1 MTRLVFHIAGPITL
15 WSLHF
20 IAIYALISA
29 ACAPRGLMDV
39 DVMRGVATIGTLLI
53 GIAML
58 VWLVLA
64 LRRSR
69 RIPDDAEERPLAIAA
84 LWSVGISLMAIL
96 ANLWPVA
103 TLATCSG

>member
-1 MTRLVFHIAGPITL
+1 MTRLMFHIARPVTL

-29 ACAPRGLMDV
+29 ACAPRGLIDV
-39 DVMRGVATIGTLLI
+39 DVMRATATLGSLLI
-53 GIAML
+53 VVLML
-58 VWLVLA
+58 FWLIQA
-64 LRRSR
+64 LRLLRHVS
-69 RIPDDAEERPLAIAA
+69 DDSDERPMVIAA

-103 TLATCSG
+103 FLATCTG